1 MFRSLFPSKFTYS
14 CKYLLNNRLVLS
26 NSHGILRYSSNS
38 NPSGSSKTSSIWTK
52 SVFKRYI
59 QTCGRNDQMPKTPD
73 LIYMP
78 HVIRWIKSKL
88 RFKYLKKIWD
98 PEFSEG
104 AFIYGSTRA
113 VCRITEI
120 ISNGNTEELEGL
132 MTDSAKIKLQ
142 DDINYRLTP
151 TQRKL
156 IVLRPEDIKIL
167 VPISVSFNKEGVG
180 KTCKVNLRVLA
191 LKWHEV
197 GNENYKLVL
206 VALQTE
212 FLRDYAKTAPRE
224 WNISG
229 FSILECAMLSEA
241 NRTET

>member
-1 MFRSLFPSKFTYS
+1 
-14 CKYLLNNRLVLS
+14 
-26 NSHGILRYSSNS
+26 
-38 NPSGSSKTSSIWTK
+38 
-52 SVFKRYI
+52 
-59 QTCGRNDQMPKTPD
+59 MPKTPD